1 MNLAPI
7 VLFVYNRPWHT
18 GKTLEALR
26 LNPLAKQSELFIFS
40 DGPKSS
46 EKQEVNAIKK
56 VRTLLQKEKWCK
68 TVHIIEQPKNKGLAD
83 SIMDGITHVLQ
94 QHESVIVLED
104 DIVTSPGFLTYMNE
118 ALSLYHSNEK
128 VMHIAGYIY
137 PLSQSLPQT
146 FFFNLG
152 SCHGWATW
160 KRAWQLLETDAT
172 VLLQNIK
179 DRQLVDQFN
188 IEGSNNFLWQLEA
201 NISGQI
207 KTWAT
212 KWYATIVLNNG
223 HCLHPGKSLIKNIGA
238 DGSGVHFDINFDY
251 EIKEVA
257 AEIIVEPIEIQEDK
271 QIRGYIA
278 EYLKKVNNKSLVDR
292 ILLNLRRI
300 PVRIRNLAKR

>member
-1 MNLAPI
+1 MKPAPI

-18 GKTLEALR
+18 RKTLEALR
-26 LNPLAKQSELFIFS
+26 LNPLAAQSELYIFS
-40 DGPKSS
+40 DGPKST
-46 EKQEVNAIKK
+46 EKKELDAIQK
-56 VRTLLQKEKWCK
+56 VRAVIREKDWCK
-68 TVHIIEQPKNKGLAD
+68 TIHLKEQSENKGLAD
-83 SIMDGITHVLQ
+83 SIIEGITQVLLH
-94 QHESVIVLED
+94 HESVIVLED
-104 DIVTSPGFLTYMNE
+104 DIVTSPGFLKYMND
-118 ALSLYHSNEK
+118 ALSVYHNDEK
-128 VMHIAGYIY
+128 VMHVAGYIY
-137 PLSQSLPQT
+137 PLKQPLPQT

-160 KRAWQLLETDAT
+160 KSAWQLLETDAST
-172 VLLQNIK
+172 LLQK
-179 DRQLVDQFN
+179 VKERKLEDRFN

-212 KWYATIVLNNG
+212 KWYATILLNDG
-223 HCLHPGKSLIKNIGA
+223 HCLHPGKSLIRNIGA

-257 AEIIVEPIEIQEDK
+257 DKISVERIEIQEDQ
-271 QIRGYIA
+271 QIRAYIA
-278 EYLKKVNNKSLVDR
+278 KYLKKINNKSILER